1 MTPKPNNEM
10 QAKEREFQLQQLRQI
25 YDGALMAPKF
35 RRRDQDSTQ
44 EDPGPPLIRY
54 SDVMA
59 DRYIVRRGGED
70 WMNSFCDEETE
81 ILATYESLEE
91 LVDAGWR
98 LD

>member
-1 MTPKPNNEM
+1 MEPKPN
-10 QAKEREFQLQQLRQI
+10 KDLKTKDREFQLQQLRQI

-35 RRRDQDSTQ
+35 KRRDQDSTKK
-44 EDPGPPLIRY
+44 DPGPPFIRY
-54 SDVMA
+54 SDIMA
-59 DRYIVRRGGED
+59 DRYIVRRGGKD